1 MATIPLP
8 LASKTLQ
15 DLKMLGSH
23 DAGMGY
29 FANAISFREGAM
41 VTQMT
46 HLVTQAN
53 CGVRAFDF
61 RIGTY
66 KRAIGLRKVVLN
78 FSKTPQCFFIIMGS
92 SSTPTPTPG
101 PAATPTPWVMH

>member
-53 CGVRAFDF
+53 CRRARVR
-61 RIGTY
+61 
-66 KRAIGLRKVVLN
+66 
-78 FSKTPQCFFIIMGS
+78 FSYRYLQACHWIK
-92 SSTPTPTPG
+92 
-101 PAATPTPWVMH
+101 